1 MSESNAEPLSDL
13 EVREQSLAG
22 VRDALAA
29 LQQVPA
35 AGLDAA
41 KHETFQG
48 MIDDATALER
58 ALSNE
63 ADQLRESEANSE

>member
-1 MSESNAEPLSDL
+1 MVPVSNADLRSPL

-29 LQQVPA
+29 LQGVPA
-35 AGLDAA
+35 AGLDSE
-41 KHETFQG
+41 KHETLTG

-58 ALSNE
+58 SLANE
-63 ADQLRESEANSE
+63 VDQMRESEGQP